1 MIICLLG
8 DFSEGLDEGYKNTC
22 HYLSEWLQQDN
33 CSIEYLNIKHVY
45 SPSFWK
51 KLAHI
56 NPQVVHLIIQPT
68 NSSLLFTSLMKSQWP
83 DTRVII
89 SALRPE
95 KFFHG
100 EELTD
105 IQAGL
110 LRSAKPDLIVVQSNG
125 ARLLF
130 EKYGCRALCLPNG
143 VDTDRFR
150 PVDPDEKN
158 RLRRKYRVEADQPVA
173 LHVGHLSKKRNLLA
187 LADLPSA
194 GIQVL
199 IAGSTY
205 MGMDAPLVEK
215 LRKSGFNLLV
225 GCQPQIEELYQL
237 ADCYLFPVHPG
248 NSLSMPLSVLEAMAC
263 NLPVI
268 TTRFSGL
275 QEYFQEGNGLFFIQ
289 DYDQWVPLVRQ
300 ALSPSTN
307 CATRTLVSAF
317 SWRSIAGELSAIY
330 SGLALGQY

>member
-1 MIICLLG
+1 MIICLFG

-22 HYLSEWLQQDN
+22 HYLAKWLKQDN
-33 CSIEYLNIKHVY
+33 GSLECLNIKQVY
-45 SPSFWK
+45 SPNFWK
-51 KLAHI
+51 KLTQI
-56 NPQVVHLIIQPT
+56 NPQVVHLVIQPT
-68 NSSLLFTSLMKSQWP
+68 NSSLLFTSLIKSQWP
-83 DTRVII
+83 DARVII

-100 EELTD
+100 EKLTD
-105 IQAGL
+105 IRIRL

-130 EKYGCRALCLPNG
+130 EKNGCTALCKPNG

-150 PVDPDEKN
+150 PVDPDEKK
-158 RLRRKYRVEADQPVA
+158 RLRSKYRIEVDQPVA
-173 LHVGHLSKKRNLLA
+173 LHVGHLSTKRNLLA
-187 LADLPSA
+187 LADLPQS
-194 GIQVL
+194 GIQVI

-205 MGMDAPLVEK
+205 MGIDAPLVEK
-215 LRKSGFNLLV
+215 LRKYDFNLLV
-225 GCQPQIEELYQL
+225 GYQPHIEELYQL
-237 ADCYLFPVHPG
+237 ADCYIFPVLPG

-289 DYDQWVPLVRQ
+289 DFDQWVPVVRQ
-300 ALSPSTN
+300 ALSSRTI

-317 SWRSIAGELSAIY
+317 SWRSIAGELLAIY
-330 SGLALGQY
+330 SDLVPG